1 MGNEPVAEIERMIAL
16 EYESPDPGPQ
26 FPVKAFN
33 NRLGQTLCEA
43 CDHGVDM
50 GEMIFLPM
58 SQDDFGYGYY
68 HPECVLAD
76 PQLLEAFN
84 KKVGQ

>member
-1 MGNEPVAEIERMIAL
+1 MSNEPVEAVERLLAL
-16 EYESPDPGPQ
+16 EYEAPDPGPQ

-33 NRLGQTLCEA
+33 SRLGQTLCEA

-50 GEMIFLPM
+50 GEMLFVPVGE
-58 SQDDFGYGYY
+58 DGYGYY

-76 PQLLEAFN
+76 SNLLTAFYAR
-84 KKVGQ
+84 VLQ